1 LIVVDASLMT
11 AWLLN
16 EPALMA
22 DADISEILADRL
34 VFVPSHWPMEVSNAL
49 RTSLRSGRLGPS
61 DFNAIVD
68 RLDHF
73 RIWVEP
79 SMHLDEIL
87 PLAQFAAD
95 HGLTAYDAAY
105 VQLAVSRR
113 LASLDKAM
121 RRTAIGLGAIV
132 VPA

>member
-1 LIVVDASLMT
+1 MT

-16 EPALMA
+16 ESALIA
-22 DADISEILADRL
+22 DADITEILADRL
-34 VFVPSHWPMEVSNAL
+34 IFVPSHWPIEVSNAL
-49 RTSLRSGRLGPS
+49 RTSLRSGRLGPA

-68 RLDHF
+68 RLDRF
-73 RIWVEP
+73 RISVEP
-79 SMHLDEIL
+79 SMHLDEIM

-95 HGLTAYDAAY
+95 HGLTTCDAAY

-113 LASLDKAM
+113 FLLASLDQAM
-121 RRTAIGLGAIV
+121 RRAAIGLGAVV